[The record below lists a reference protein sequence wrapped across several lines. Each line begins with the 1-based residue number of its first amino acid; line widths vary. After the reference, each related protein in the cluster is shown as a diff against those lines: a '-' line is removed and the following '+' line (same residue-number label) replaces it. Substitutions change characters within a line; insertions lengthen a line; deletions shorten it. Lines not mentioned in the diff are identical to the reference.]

1 MPTTGPGNELELPM
15 GQLDTVHCRELGLSH
30 LAVIPPKRA
39 FYPVQVPT
47 KRVLPMP
54 PSVGAEMEGEPRSRA
69 HGAGAKCFSQG
80 VTQQQGERGGI
91 NWIIS
96 NATGEDLN

>member
-30 LAVIPPKRA
+30 LAVIPPKRVV
-39 FYPVQVPT
+39 YPVQVPT

-54 PSVGAEMEGEPRSRA
+54 PSVGAEMEGEPRSRG

-80 VTQQQGERGGI
+80 VTQQQGEQGV
-91 NWIIS
+91 
-96 NATGEDLN
+96 A